1 MKMKFRRLLAGI
13 CAAALMVGS
22 ASALTVEQAVALLE
36 QYYVDELPQSA
47 YDAQTLD
54 ELFAAI
60 GDPYTYYMSAEEYKA
75 FIGGVEG
82 EAHVGVGIAITYTD
96 RGIHINSVIRGGSA
110 EQAGLVGGDL
120 IVAVDGEP
128 CVPARESDSARITGP
143 EGTQVE
149 LTVLREDGSRINVTL
164 ERRAFTV
171 PTTSV
176 SLLEN
181 GSGYID
187 CDSFATGTGRDFAE
201 GIAEYGDETDL
212 WVVDVRGNL
221 GGVSSGAVSAAGT
234 FTGGPCILL
243 YLRSGEGVYY
253 PSFSFESALTDAPAV
268 VLTDR
273 YSASASEVFASAIKD
288 YGAGIVVGGR
298 TYGKGVAQI
307 VLDDSTDP
315 ELFEGDALKIT
326 AYRFYSGAANTT
338 DSVGVLPTLLV
349 RDELINDVAELLHA
363 TEPED
368 ISGWLR
374 LSLGGWDFYIDAD
387 AAMESEDARAALAE
401 LFAALAPNVALA
413 VGVADYWVWM
423 SASQIAGYLELEYQ
437 SRWFADVDVSGYRE
451 ALNTLA
457 VYGILRGSDGRRFS
471 PRGTFTRAELCVL
484 LCQAL
489 DRAPSASPCPFS
501 DVSAGSWY
509 APYVTAMYEMG
520 LVKGGGDGK
529 FRPDGALTQKELIT
543 VMGKLAEFLN
553 AGCRED
559 LSAAGEEELSDPELA
574 RLPEWSRGYAWLL
587 EKANKNGSMY
597 YVPLAEVDPEAA
609 VMREEAGAAL
619 YSLLTGLGVLRF

>member
-1 MKMKFRRLLAGI
+1 MKMRFRRLLAGI
-13 CAAALMVGS
+13 CTAVLMIGG
-22 ASALTVEQAVALLE
+22 ASALTVEQAVELLE
-36 QYYVDELPQSA
+36 QYYVDELPSA
-47 YDAQTLD
+47 AYEARTLD
-54 ELFAAI
+54 ELFDAV
-60 GDPYTYYMSAEEYKA
+60 GDPYTYYMSAEDYKA
-75 FIGGVEG
+75 FIGSVEG
-82 EAHVGVGIAITYTD
+82 ASHVGVGVAITYTD

-120 IVAVDGEP
+120 IVAVDGES

-149 LTVLREDGSRINVTL
+149 LTVLRQDGSRINVTL

-201 GIAEYGDETDL
+201 GIAEYDDETDL
-212 WVVDVRGNL
+212 WLVDVRGNL
-221 GGVSSGAVSAAGT
+221 GGVSSGAVSAAGA

-253 PSFSFESALTDAPAV
+253 PSFTFESALTDAPAV

-273 YSASASEVFASAIKD
+273 YSASASEIFASAIKD

-315 ELFEGDALKIT
+315 DLFEGDALKVT

-338 DSVGVLPTLLV
+338 DSVGVLPTLLI
-349 RDELINDVAELLHA
+349 RDELVSDVAQLFHA
-363 TEPED
+363 REPED
-368 ISGWLR
+368 IDGWLR
-374 LSLGGWDFYIDAD
+374 LSLGGWDFYIDAS
-387 AAMESEDARAALAE
+387 AAMESEAGRAALAE
-401 LFAALAPNVALA
+401 LFAALPPRAALA
-413 VGVADYWVWM
+413 VGVADYWLWM
-423 SASQIAGYLELEYQ
+423 GAVRIAEYLELEYQ
-437 SRWFADVDVSGYRE
+437 SRWFADVDASAYRDQ
-451 ALNTLA
+451 LNTLA
-457 VYGILRGSDGRRFS
+457 VYGILRGSDGRHFS
-471 PRGTFTRAELCVL
+471 PEGTFTRAELCVL

-509 APYVTAMYEMG
+509 APYITAMYEMG

-529 FRPDGALTQKELIT
+529 FRPNGELTQKELIT

-553 AGCRED
+553 AGCREE
-559 LSAAGEEELSDPELA
+559 LSEMEEVALSDPELA
-574 RLPEWSRGYAWLL
+574 QLPVWARSYAWLL
-587 EKANKNGSMY
+587 ENAKEEGSMY
-597 YVPLAEVDPEAA
+597 YMPMTGVDPEAA
-609 VMREEAGAAL
+609 VMRQEAGAAL
-619 YSLLTGLGVLRF
+619 YSLLTGLDVLRF